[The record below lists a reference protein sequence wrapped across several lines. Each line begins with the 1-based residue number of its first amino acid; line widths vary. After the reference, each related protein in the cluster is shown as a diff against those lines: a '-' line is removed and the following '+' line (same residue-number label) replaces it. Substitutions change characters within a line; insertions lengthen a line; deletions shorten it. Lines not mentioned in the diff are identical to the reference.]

1 MMVRTIPSAW
11 VAYQQNPLNTLTIE
25 HAGNEHS
32 TNAPLLRRTQ
42 WFPDVYSPPFVSE
55 QMRSINDF
63 SAVAV
68 KALPPPCVDFP
79 KFIENFAGKGFLT
92 PLPKIDP
99 YVEESSN
106 TGSET
111 KMGKTGSL
119 ETGTKTSS
127 PGPSG
132 LSNKP
137 STDDFALGPEN
148 YGMHFSRLLEM
159 EIAKEDKINKTYNL
173 YSITVIP
180 RDASQYLFQV
190 SIPGIRE
197 NTPMV
202 QLGDMIRLRQIRAS
216 PPGYPGVFTG
226 YEYETYVYGM
236 DKAVG
241 YVVLRADGLWIEQG
255 GKFNV
260 IFGVQG
266 SRWQGARCAVTDVG
280 RTLRSPDI
288 RISKEDINPSFLRRM
303 LFPEKSD
310 GRMQYELSRG
320 IFERQWIDKELNY
333 EQVSSCQWNVF
344 RNGKDAMLK
353 AVSPTAKSR

>member
-1 MMVRTIPSAW
+1 MT
-11 VAYQQNPLNTLTIE
+11 
-25 HAGNEHS
+25 
-32 TNAPLLRRTQ
+32 
-42 WFPDVYSPPFVSE
+42 
-55 QMRSINDF
+55 
-63 SAVAV
+63 V

-79 KFIENFAGKGFLT
+79 KFIENFAGKSFLK
-92 PLPKIDP
+92 PLPKVDP
-99 YVEESSN
+99 YVELSN

-111 KMGKTGSL
+111 KIGITGSL
-119 ETGTKTSS
+119 QTGTKTSS
-127 PGPSG
+127 PGPLG

-148 YGMHFSRLLEM
+148 YGVHFSHLLEM
-159 EIAKEDKINKTYNL
+159 EIAKEDKINKNYNL
-173 YSITVIP
+173 FNVTVIP

-255 GKFNV
+255 GKFNI

-266 SRWQGARCAVTDVG
+266 NRWQGARCAIADIG
-280 RTLRSPDI
+280 RTLGSSEI
-288 RISKEDINPSFLRRM
+288 QTSKEDICPSFLRRM

-310 GRMQYELSRG
+310 GRMQYDLSRG
-320 IFERQWIDKELNY
+320 IFERQWIDKDLNY
-333 EQVSSCQWNVF
+333 EQVSSGHGMF
-344 RNGKDAMLK
+344 FIFLGMGKDTMLK